1 MINRLGSIIS
11 KNDVSLTNFRTDN
24 INGPSV
30 IKVPDWIENPLGKYY
45 LYFAHHKG
53 KQIRLAYSDNIE
65 GPFTIHNDG
74 VLNVNQTLGHDHIA
88 SPDVHIDNDNK
99 KIIMYYHTPFSDWQY
114 TFKSYSDT
122 GLSFVSD
129 NKPLGMFYF
138 RVFKFDNRTF
148 AIAKNRNTSG
158 ITYELIGDSEHQID
172 NEWIVQDE
180 NFIPNMRHCAVLTY
194 NNKVFVFYSVIGEE
208 QESIYCS
215 EVNVNTWEIIQTKL
229 VLKPECDYEGVN
241 LPKFKSTPGS
251 VNYDVNQLRDP
262 CIYQED
268 SKVYLLYSYAG
279 ESGIAIGEI
288 DELERL

>member
-1 MINRLGSIIS
+1 MAI
-11 KNDVSLTNFRTDN
+11 
-24 INGPSV
+24 
-30 IKVPDWIENPLGKYY
+30 Y
-45 LYFAHHKG
+45 LN
-53 KQIRLAYSDNIE
+53 L
-65 GPFTIHNDG
+65 
-74 VLNVNQTLGHDHIA
+74 
-88 SPDVHIDNDNK
+88 
-99 KIIMYYHTPFSDWQY
+99 
-114 TFKSYSDT
+114 SDT

-215 EVNVNTWEIIQTKL
+215 EVNVNTWEIIKL
-229 VLKPECDYEGVN
+229 ISIK
-241 LPKFKSTPGS
+241 TS
-251 VNYDVNQLRDP
+251 VIMRV
-262 CIYQED
+262 
-268 SKVYLLYSYAG
+268 
-279 ESGIAIGEI
+279 
-288 DELERL
+288 